1 MSRAALELFAALVQR
16 PEGEIEL
23 DRAALEVGAW
33 DYPDAVADVVRYRGV
48 LDDLA
53 RAVEVSRRGAG
64 EHERPG
70 ARALGRALF
79 DELGFRGNTAD
90 YYDPRNS
97 FLREV
102 LDRRTGIPIT
112 LAVVT
117 MEVGRRVGVRAT
129 GVGFPGH
136 FLVRVHEDAAD
147 DGQVIDPFNGGAAL
161 SEADLAELLRR
172 VVGPEARFEPALLE
186 PTSKRQILTRMLLNL
201 AGIYGKAG
209 DLFRSLEVLERLH
222 ILDASNQKIW
232 RELES
237 MRKRVDDL
245 N

>member
-1 MSRAALELFAALVQR
+1 MSRAAVERFADLVQR
-16 PEGEIEL
+16 PDGDIEL

-33 DYPDAVADVVRYRGV
+33 DYEDGGVERYRAV

-53 RAVEVSRRGAG
+53 GAAG
-64 EHERPG
+64 APRDAARDPARPAAHG
-70 ARALGRALF
+70 LGRALF
-79 DELGFRGNTAD
+79 GELGFRGNTAD

-102 LDRRTGIPIT
+102 LDRRVGIPIT

-117 MEVGRRVGVRAT
+117 IEVGRRVGVRAT
-129 GVGFPGH
+129 GIGFPGH
-136 FLVRVHEDAAD
+136 FLVRVHERAGD
-147 DGQVIDPFNGGAAL
+147 DGEVIDPFNGGATL
-161 SEADLAELLRR
+161 READLVELLRR
-172 VVGPEARFEPALLE
+172 VVGPEARFEPSLLE
-186 PTSKRQILTRMLLNL
+186 PTTNRQILTRMLQNL

-222 ILDASNQKIW
+222 ILDASNQKIF

-237 MRKRVDDL
+237 MRRRVDDL

>member
-1 MSRAALELFAALVQR
+1 MSRAAVERFADLVQR
-16 PEGEIEL
+16 PDGDIEL

-33 DYPDAVADVVRYRGV
+33 DYEDRDVERYRGV

-53 RAVEVSRRGAG
+53 RAALAARDVARDPA
-64 EHERPG
+64 RPG
-70 ARALGRALF
+70 TRGLGRALF
-79 DELGFRGNTAD
+79 TELGFRGNTAD

-102 LDRRTGIPIT
+102 LDRRVGIPIT

-117 MEVGRRVGVRAT
+117 IEVGRRVGVRAT
-129 GVGFPGH
+129 GIGFPGH
-136 FLVRVHEDAAD
+136 FLVRVHERPGD
-147 DGQVIDPFNGGAAL
+147 DGEVIDPFNGGATL
-161 SEADLAELLRR
+161 READLVELLRR
-172 VVGPEARFEPALLE
+172 VVGPEARFEPSLLE
-186 PTSKRQILTRMLLNL
+186 PTTNRQILTRMLQNL

>member
-1 MSRAALELFAALVQR
+1 MSRAAVERFADLVQR
-16 PEGEIEL
+16 PDGDIEL

-33 DYPDAVADVVRYRGV
+33 DYDDRDVERYRGV

-53 RAVEVSRRGAG
+53 RAALAARDVRRDPV
-64 EHERPG
+64 RPA
-70 ARALGRALF
+70 ARGLGRALF
-79 DELGFRGNTAD
+79 EEVGFRGNTAD

-102 LDRRTGIPIT
+102 LERRTGIPIT

-117 MEVGRRVGVRAT
+117 MEVGRRAGVRAS
-129 GVGFPGH
+129 GIGFPGH
-136 FLVRVHEDAAD
+136 FLVRVHERPGD
-147 DGQVIDPFNGGAAL
+147 DGEVIDPFNGGAAL
-161 SEADLAELLRR
+161 READLAELLRR
-172 VVGPEARFEPALLE
+172 VVGPEARFEPSLLE
-186 PTSKRQILTRMLLNL
+186 PTTNRQILTRMLQNL